1 VKLTTLS
8 LLLAV
13 VLSACAPTLTPTPMV
28 IPAQN
33 PITLSAELDALMQ
46 KNYQAGVF
54 DCSVLVARN
63 GQVIFSQ
70 GYGFADRYKKIPNT
84 PQTKF
89 RLGCITKQFTAM
101 AILLLQAQGK
111 LNVQDKL
118 CEYIP
123 NCPELFKQ
131 ITLQHLM
138 SMSSGA
144 PNTTRWSFPGE
155 QMLPKNAS
163 LYFQPGT
170 HFLYGD
176 VGFNLLGR
184 VIETVSGQ
192 SYASFLKQ
200 NIFEPLQ
207 MANTGYDDLQQVDL
221 AKGYATAQGDIAL
234 QPLNGLFAEGRL
246 YSTVED
252 LYRWDQALYTDKLL
266 PQLALRAMFTAQVPV
281 PDGKYYGG
289 QGWSYG
295 YGWFIAPDKPRY
307 VLHGGMYPGYR
318 TEFRR
323 YLDDDVTI
331 ILLCNQ
337 EAVALHLTAEAI
349 AEKLFETGKQ

>member
-1 VKLTTLS
+1 MRSDGVMQIRLEPRDEYMHPLESASNFNESMYFNVYDPAERVGGFLRLGNRANEGYAELTTCLY
-8 LLLAV
+8 LPDGRVAFMFNRPKIANNDAFDAGGTRFEVVTPFEELRTTYDGKVALLA
-13 VLSACAPTLTPTPMV
+13 
-28 IPAQN
+28 
-33 PITLSAELDALMQ
+33 
-46 KNYQAGVF
+46 
-54 DCSVLVARN
+54 
-63 GQVIFSQ
+63 
-70 GYGFADRYKKIPNT
+70 
-84 PQTKF
+84 
-89 RLGCITKQFTAM
+89 
-101 AILLLQAQGK
+101 
-111 LNVQDKL
+111 
-118 CEYIP
+118 
-123 NCPELFKQ
+123 
-131 ITLQHLM
+131 
-138 SMSSGA
+138 
-144 PNTTRWSFPGE
+144 
-155 QMLPKNAS
+155 
-163 LYFQPGT
+163 
-170 HFLYGD
+170 
-176 VGFNLLGR
+176 
-184 VIETVSGQ
+184 
-192 SYASFLKQ
+192 
-200 NIFEPLQ
+200 EPLQ

-266 PQLALRAMFTAQVPV
+266 PQPALRAMFTAQVPV

-295 YGWFIAPDKPRY
+295 YGWFIAPDKPHY